1 MLAVSAALAPLR
13 PETASGERHQQGNLI
28 ASLDGSLSP
37 LQLPRKKL
45 APVALHLTGA
55 LQTEDGSALPRVTR
69 LEFALPSQGA
79 LDTRGLP
86 TCSPRRLRY
95 ASTEQAIASCGPAL
109 VGRGRLDAQIVLP
122 DQPPFALRARLL
134 AFNARIDGRP
144 AVVVHGYA
152 PHPATI
158 AVLRFRIGR
167 SEGGLGTR
175 LIGRLPRALGPW
187 PRVARFEMRLSRRFS
202 YQGKPRSYL
211 RASCPLP
218 PALTAGFFPLARVG
232 FELAGGG
239 RVAATIVRGCRA
251 R

>member
-1 MLAVSAALAPLR
+1 MLAVSAALGPAR
-13 PETASGERHQQGNLI
+13 PERASGERHQRGNLI

-37 LQLPRKKL
+37 RALPRERK
-45 APVALHLTGA
+45 APVALRLAGA
-55 LQTEDGSALPRVTR
+55 LQTGDGSALPRVTR
-69 LEFALPSQGA
+69 LEFALPSQGT

-86 TCSPRRLRY
+86 VCSPRRLRY
-95 ASTEQAIASCGPAL
+95 ATTEQAMEACGSAL

-122 DQPPFALRARLL
+122 GQSPFALHARLL
-134 AFNARIDGRP
+134 AFNAGIDGRP

-152 PHPATI
+152 SDPATI
-158 AVLRFRIGR
+158 AVLRFHIGR

-175 LIGRLPRALGPW
+175 LIGRLPQALGPW
-187 PRVARFEMRLSRRFS
+187 PRVARFEMRLSRRFT

-232 FELAGGG
+232 FLLAGGG
-239 RVAATIVRGCRA
+239 RIAATIIRGCRA